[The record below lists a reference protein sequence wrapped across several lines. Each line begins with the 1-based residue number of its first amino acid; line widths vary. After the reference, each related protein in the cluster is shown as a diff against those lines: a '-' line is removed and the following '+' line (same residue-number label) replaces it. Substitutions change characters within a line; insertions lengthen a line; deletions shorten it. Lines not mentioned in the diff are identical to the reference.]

1 MTKAFLTSSKA
12 ANLVYLGLAGVAA
25 ASLTYKHGLAPGL
38 RMAFALASV
47 LVLFRTTISIC
58 MGFLMR
64 RELLSKLDRLLFLIP
79 FAYMAASLVFDW
91 PGLIP
96 VGIIGIVGG
105 LFVGVVC
112 ALASPYHRWR

>member
-1 MTKAFLTSSKA
+1 MTKVLLARSKA
-12 ANLVYLGLAGVAA
+12 ANLVYLGLAGVAS
-25 ASLTYKHGLAPGL
+25 ASLVYEHGLAPGL

-47 LVLFRTTISIC
+47 LVMFRTTISIS
-58 MGFLMR
+58 MGFLLR
-64 RELLSKLDRLLFLIP
+64 GELLSKLDRLLLLIP
-79 FAYMAASLVFDW
+79 LAYVAASLVFDW
-91 PGLIP
+91 PELVP